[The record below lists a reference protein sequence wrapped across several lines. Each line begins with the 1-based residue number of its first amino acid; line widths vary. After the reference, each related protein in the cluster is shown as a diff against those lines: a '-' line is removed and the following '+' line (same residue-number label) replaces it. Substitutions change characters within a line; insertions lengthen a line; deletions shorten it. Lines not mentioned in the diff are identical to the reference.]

1 MIDISLSPN
10 LAEIEK
16 WLGPEFA
23 KQARFALASSLSK
36 TAVGAKVRLQGT
48 LPADFTIRS
57 KWTAGS
63 IRTTPATKSTLQATV
78 GSTASYMALQA
89 TGGLKVGRTGKD
101 VAVPVGARPTRQ
113 TKTTPA
119 TFPSRLL
126 RKKKG
131 FAVILPTDSGVQ
143 GVWVLKGNR
152 KKPHLRL
159 MWLLKKKVEIKP
171 TWDFAGQVQTYVALE
186 WPRRI
191 AAALDA
197 ALKDPGKKS

>member
-10 LAEIEK
+10 LHEIEK

-23 KQARFALASSLSK
+23 KQAKFALAKSLSQ
-36 TAVGAKVRLQGT
+36 TAVGAKTRLIGT

-63 IRTTPATKSTLQATV
+63 IRTTPATKTTLEAQV

-89 TGGLKVGRTGKD
+89 TGGPKVSRSGGN
-101 VAVPVGARPTRQ
+101 VAVPVAARPTRQ

-119 TFPSRLL
+119 TFPSLL
-126 RKKKG
+126 LARKRWA
-131 FAVILPTDSGVQ
+131 FIAPTDSGVM
-143 GVWVLKGNR
+143 GVWMLQGS
-152 KKPHLRL
+152 KKRPHIRL
-159 MWLLKKKVEIKP
+159 MWILKPRVEIKP
-171 TWDFAGQVQTYVALE
+171 TWDFSGQVETFVALD

-191 AAALDA
+191 KAALDA